1 MDSGPYEVV
10 LPNVVVIS
18 IGSPITFIFDSL
30 KDIGFGISQKQH
42 FEFVY
47 SGLIKKFSNRES
59 SSISIS
65 YQSSNNKSADIGL
78 IPKQLIKICLAGFPN
93 N

>member
-18 IGSPITFIFDSL
+18 IGSPITFTFDSL

-42 FEFVY
+42 LEFVY
-47 SGLIKKFSNRES
+47 SGLIKFSNRES

-65 YQSSNNKSADIGL
+65 YHVFNI
-78 IPKQLIKICLAGFPN
+78 
-93 N
+93 

>member
-18 IGSPITFIFDSL
+18 IGRPITFTFDSL
-30 KDIGFGISQKQH
+30 KDISFGISQKQH

-59 SSISIS
+59 SSISII
-65 YQSSNNKSADIGL
+65 YQVA
-78 IPKQLIKICLAGFPN
+78 KQQISGHWVNSKITHPDLFGEVSQ
-93 N
+93 